1 MSNEQ
6 KTVRI
11 EDIHQ
16 QIEKLKEQAN
26 TANAQITKHIE
37 QRDQLNELVKKTH
50 QEINELKT
58 ERDSLNEKVKLL
70 KQQRDI
76 IRAKASPI
84 IEQINARKE
93 RIAEYKKKLPRERQ
107 QDLQQEFEAIEWKI
121 QTTSL
126 DLQEEKRLIEN
137 VKQLETLLSAYK
149 KIDAQNKKI
158 KDLII
163 QRKAIEDEADVFH
176 NELTELAKKSQD
188 LHSKMI
194 EKVNAAKISRA
205 QADGLHQAYI
215 KTKEDIVQMY
225 VKIAELT
232 GQLRALRTAMYEEEK
247 LRRMAAQ
254 LAYREKEKAYKER
267 ENAAK
272 EQQQVV
278 KEKQQAIKEKLGAE
292 AKEKLKRGE
301 KLSWNEFQLALG
313 DEPEEDPETKNSS

>member
-6 KTVRI
+6 QKTVKI

-16 QIEKLKEQAN
+16 QIEKLREQAN
-26 TANAQITKHIE
+26 TANAQIQNHID
-37 QRDQLNELVKKTH
+37 QRNQLNELVKKTH
-50 QEINELKT
+50 QEISELKT

-70 KQQRDI
+70 KQQRDSV
-76 IRAKASPI
+76 RTKATPI
-84 IEQINARKE
+84 IEQINTRKE
-93 RIAEYKKKLPRERQ
+93 KITEYKKKIPRESQ
-107 QDLQQEFEAIEWKI
+107 QDLQQELEAIEWKI

-137 VKQLETLLSAYK
+137 VKQLETLLSSYK

-158 KDLII
+158 KDLIT
-163 QRKAIEDEADVFH
+163 QVKTIEDEADIFH

-188 LHSKMI
+188 LHAKMI
-194 EKVNAAKISRA
+194 EKVNAVKISRA

-232 GQLRALRTAMYEEEK
+232 GQLRGLRTAMYEEEK

-254 LAYREKEKAYKER
+254 LAYREREKVFKEKESV
-267 ENAAK
+267 AK

-278 KEKQQAIKEKLGAE
+278 KEKQQAIKEKLEAE
-292 AKEKLKRGE
+292 AKEKLKKGE

-313 DEPEEDPETKNSS
+313 DDPEEGTETQN

>member
-16 QIEKLKEQAN
+16 QIEKLREQAN

-70 KQQRDI
+70 KEQRDT
-76 IRAKASPI
+76 IRAKATPI

-93 RIAEYKKKLPRERQ
+93 KIAEYKKKIPRESQ
-107 QDLQQEFEAIEWKI
+107 QDLQQELEAIEWKI

-163 QRKAIEDEADVFH
+163 QCKAIEDEADVFH

-194 EKVNAAKISRA
+194 EKVNAVKISRA

-232 GQLRALRTAMYEEEK
+232 GQLRGLRTAMYEEEK
-247 LRRMAAQ
+247 LRRMAS
-254 LAYREKEKAYKER
+254 
-267 ENAAK
+267 
-272 EQQQVV
+272 QV
-278 KEKQQAIKEKLGAE
+278 
-292 AKEKLKRGE
+292 
-301 KLSWNEFQLALG
+301 ALG
-313 DEPEEDPETKNSS
+313 KREGV

>member
-11 EDIHQ
+11 EDINQ
-16 QIEKLKEQAN
+16 QIEKLRKQTE
-26 TANAQITKHIE
+26 TASAQITKHIE
-37 QRDQLNELVKKTH
+37 QRNQLNDLVKKTH
-50 QEINELKT
+50 QEISDLKT
-58 ERDSLNEKVKLL
+58 ERDSINEKVKLL
-70 KQQRDI
+70 KKQRDE
-76 IRAKASPI
+76 IRVTATPI

-93 RIAEYKKKLPRERQ
+93 KIAEYKKKVPRERQ
-107 QDLQQEFEAIEWKI
+107 QDLQQELEAIEWKI

-137 VKQLETLLSAYK
+137 VKELETLLSAYK
-149 KIDAQNKKI
+149 KIDKQNEKI

-176 NELTELAKKSQD
+176 NQLTDLAKKSQD
-188 LHSKMI
+188 IHTKMI
-194 EKVNAAKISRA
+194 EKVNAVKISRA

-215 KTKEDIVQMY
+215 KTKEEIVLMQ

-232 GQLRALRTAMYEEEK
+232 GQLRGLKTAMYEEEK
-247 LRRMAAQ
+247 IRRLASQ
-254 LAYREKEKAYKER
+254 QAYRERQNAFKER
-267 ENAAK
+267 EKAAE

-292 AKEKLKRGE
+292 AKEKLKKGE

-313 DEPEEDPETKNSS
+313 DEPEEDSESQN

>member
-6 KTVRI
+6 PKTVKI
-11 EDIHQ
+11 DDVQQ
-16 QIEKLKEQAN
+16 QIEKIREQAN
-26 TANAQITKHIE
+26 TANAQITNHIE
-37 QRDQLNELVKKTH
+37 QRNQLNDLVKKTH

-58 ERDSLNEKVKLL
+58 ERDSLNERVKLL
-70 KQQRDI
+70 KQQRDA
-76 IRAKASPI
+76 IRAKADPI
-84 IEQINARKE
+84 IEQIDARKE
-93 RIAEYKKKLPRERQ
+93 KIELLKKKVPRENQ
-107 QDLQQEFEAIEWKI
+107 QDLQQELDAIEWKI
-121 QTTSL
+121 TTTSL
-126 DLQEEKRLIEN
+126 DLQEEKRLIGI
-137 VKQLETLLSAYK
+137 VKELETLLSSYK

-158 KDLII
+158 KDLIV

-194 EKVNAAKISRA
+194 EKVNAVKISRA

-232 GQLRALRTAMYEEEK
+232 GQLRGLRTAMYEEEK
-247 LRRMAAQ
+247 LRRMASQ
-254 LAYREKEKAYKER
+254 LAYREREKSYKER
-267 ENAAK
+267 ESVAK
-272 EQQQVV
+272 EQQQIV

-292 AKEKLKRGE
+292 AKEKLKKGE

-313 DEPEEDPETKNSS
+313 DDPEDDSETKN

>member
-26 TANAQITKHIE
+26 TANAQITNHIE
-37 QRDQLNELVKKTH
+37 QRNQLNELVKKTH
-50 QEINELKT
+50 QEINELKV
-58 ERDSLNEKVKLL
+58 ERDSLNEKVKVL
-70 KQQRDI
+70 KQQRDSV
-76 IRAKASPI
+76 RVKANPI
-84 IEQINARKE
+84 IEQIDSRKE
-93 RIAEYKKKLPRERQ
+93 KIAEYKKKIPRESQR
-107 QDLQQEFEAIEWKI
+107 DLQEELDAIEWKI

-158 KDLII
+158 KDLVV
-163 QRKAIEDEADVFH
+163 QRKTIEDEADVFH

-194 EKVNAAKISRA
+194 EKVNAVKISRA

-232 GQLRALRTAMYEEEK
+232 GQLRGLRTAMYEEEK

-254 LAYREKEKAYKER
+254 LAYREREKAYKER
-267 ENAAK
+267 EIVAK
-272 EQQQVV
+272 EQQLVV
-278 KEKQQAIKEKLGAE
+278 KEKQQAIKDKLGAE
-292 AKEKLKRGE
+292 AKEKLKKGE

-313 DEPEEDPETKNSS
+313 DDPEDDSETKN